1 MSQEQK
7 RTEEQKRGSETTQQ
21 LRIEKAIYGGS
32 SLARL
37 PNGKAAFVPLTLA
50 GEVVEARVTE
60 QKRGYAQAEATA
72 ILKPSS
78 ERVEPKCRHYGVCG
92 GCSYQHADYAVQLG
106 IKRGILEETL
116 QRAGVTA
123 PDISVHSAEPWGYRN
138 RIRMH
143 FTKENG
149 RMRLGYM
156 QRKSNTAFAVEECP
170 IAAPLLVKAALTLSD
185 VLQDAAWIDD
195 AMEAEFFCDS
205 TENSLQISIFGER
218 SRGSSQDFADAMAQM
233 HKAVPELKGAGFYLR
248 TEDATAPREIAQ
260 WGTDSLLLG
269 IAKRNY
275 RVTRGAFFQTNR
287 LLGEKL
293 VELVAHD
300 HRGELAW
307 DLYAGVGLFSLALA
321 ESFARVVAVE
331 AATPAVR
338 DLQHN
343 LAAAGEQ
350 HRAIANATLAF
361 LERTAAPSSKKPP
374 ELIVL
379 DPPRAGMGAEVCKLL
394 AQVGAPEI
402 VYVSCDPVTLARD
415 LAALIESG
423 YQLQPMHLIDLFPQT
438 FHMETVSILR
448 KT

>member
-1 MSQEQK
+1 MS
-7 RTEEQKRGSETTQQ
+7 EEQKRGSETTQQ
-21 LRIEKAIYGGS
+21 LRIEKAIYGGT

-60 QKRGYAQAEATA
+60 QKRGYAQAEATT
-72 ILKPSS
+72 ILNPSA
-78 ERVEPKCRHYGVCG
+78 ERVAPKCRHYGLCG
-92 GCSYQHADYAVQLG
+92 GCSYQHAEYAAQLG

-123 PDISVHSAEPWGYRN
+123 PDITVHSAEPWSYRN

-143 FTKENG
+143 FTRENG
-149 RMRLGYM
+149 QLRLGYM

-170 IAAPLLVKAALTLSD
+170 IAAPLLVRAALALSSA
-185 VLQDAAWIDD
+185 LQDATWIDKG
-195 AMEAEFFCDS
+195 MEAEFFCDS
-205 TENSLQISIFGER
+205 AESALQIAILGEH
-218 SRGSSQDFADAMAQM
+218 SRTSAQDFADAMMQM
-233 HKAVPELKGAGFYLR
+233 QQVVPELTGAGLYLR
-248 TEDATAPREIAQ
+248 AEEEATPREIAQ
-260 WGTDSLLLG
+260 WGEDSLILS
-269 IAKRNY
+269 ITSHNY
-275 RVTRGAFFQTNR
+275 RVTRSAFFQTNR
-287 LLGEKL
+287 FLAEKL
-293 VELVAHD
+293 VELVAHE
-300 HRGELAW
+300 HGGELAW

-321 ESFARVVAVE
+321 ENFARVVAVE
-331 AATPAVR
+331 SATPAVR

-343 LAAAGEQ
+343 LARAGEQ
-350 HRAIANATLAF
+350 HRAIENTTLAF

-379 DPPRAGMGAEVCKLL
+379 DPPRAGLGMEVCKLL
-394 AQVGAPEI
+394 AQVGAPGI

-448 KT
+448 KA